1 MAEHD
6 SRGLIAAVGSLLRRL
21 RAWYRSLDPRLRAL
35 AEAFALGIGGIVVAL
50 FVVFVVFIGLGL
62 AGYQPSP
69 LVLVG
74 LQLVLVQGVSF
85 GGFASLYLIR
95 RGRNPLSLFH
105 VPNLRD
111 VLVAVGGFLG
121 SFALLLTASF
131 LVTQTGAPTA
141 ENSVAQIGAEN
152 PEVLLLL
159 IPAAFVFIGPGEEIL
174 FRGVVQSRLRE
185 AFSAWVAIPVASVIF
200 GAVHFVALTGAA
212 PGRIVT
218 IGILSALT
226 LVFGAAYEYT
236 DNLVVPAFIHG
247 AYDAVLFAGLY
258 VVVVYGPEAQS
269 PGEAASTAVADLLV
283 ALPSV

>member
-1 MAEHD
+1 MA
-6 SRGLIAAVGSLLRRL
+6 AAVRSLVRRL
-21 RAWYRSLDPRLRAL
+21 HRWYLARDPRLRAL
-35 AEAFALGIGGIVVAL
+35 TEALVLGVGGIVAALIVVLVAL
-50 FVVFVVFIGLGL
+50 LGLGL
-62 AGYQPSP
+62 VGYQPSQF
-69 LVLVG
+69 VLVG

-95 RGRNPLSLFH
+95 RGRSPLSLFRF
-105 VPNLRD
+105 PSLRD
-111 VLVAVGGFLG
+111 VGVAVGGFVG
-121 SFALLLTASF
+121 SFSLLIAASYV
-131 LVTQTGAPTA
+131 VTQTGAPTA

-159 IPAAFVFIGPGEEIL
+159 IPAAFIFIGPGEEIL

-185 AFSAWVAIPVASVIF
+185 AFSPWVAIPVASVIF

-247 AYDAVLFAGLY
+247 AYDAVLFASLY
-258 VVVVYGPEAQS
+258 VFVVYGPEAES
-269 PGEAASTAVADLLV
+269 PGQAASMAATDLLV
-283 ALPSV
+283 ALPVV